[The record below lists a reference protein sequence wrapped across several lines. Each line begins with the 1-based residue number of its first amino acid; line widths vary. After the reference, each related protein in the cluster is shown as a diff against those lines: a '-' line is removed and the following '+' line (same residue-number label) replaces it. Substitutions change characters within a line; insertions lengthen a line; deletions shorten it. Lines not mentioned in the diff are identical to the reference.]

1 MLKLFKSIFLKKTT
15 DNKEVEE
22 NFKENYVEKINCE
35 TEIKLSL
42 EQLIKEAEKKK
53 KDQVITTAKNED
65 GKKIIIRDKSDE
77 IIE

>member
-22 NFKENYVEKINCE
+22 NFKENYVEKINSE